1 MDWSAFTTDA
11 DLSATDAQDNSHT
24 QQGGW
29 SFGDILTKGIP
40 SVIDA
45 AGRYQVATGT
55 GQNVYAAGQN
65 GQTYTAPGGMPNAAA
80 PTPAAS
86 LLQGNGL
93 LIAGGLGLVLVL
105 VLAMR
110 KG

>member
-1 MDWSAFTTDA
+1 MDWTSLTA
-11 DLSATDAQDNSHT
+11 DMSATDAQETAHT
-24 QQGGW
+24 SQGGW

-55 GQNVYAAGQN
+55 GQNVYAAGPN

-80 PTPAAS
+80 PTPGAN

-93 LIAGGLGLVLVL
+93 LILGGLGLVLVL
-105 VLAMR
+105 VVAMK